1 MTVPHNSYPMSWISQ
16 VANQYKKRHRCYLL
30 YSHDHPD
37 FNQWFT
43 ELSLGIS
50 DPYKGCPGGYIQV
63 SYYKLQ
69 IPTTFYSSKNSHSSL
84 PTSSPSYQVLISTIS
99 RIPNFHTS
107 NLVQPCENL
116 LYQNHIF
123 VFSTLVNMLKDGN

>member
-1 MTVPHNSYPMSWISQ
+1 MSSESAVSI
-16 VANQYKKRHRCYLL
+16 K
-30 YSHDHPD
+30 D
-37 FNQWFT
+37 
-43 ELSLGIS
+43 SLRIS
-50 DPYKGCPGGYIQV
+50 DPYKSSPGGYLQV
-63 SYYKLQ
+63 SNYKLQ
-69 IPTTFYSSKNSHSSL
+69 IPTTFCSSKNSHSSL

-116 LYQNHIF
+116 LYQNQIF